1 MVAPVFREPAFV
13 WACVALVGGC
23 LAVAVAVW
31 ARHFLRELSEQF
43 ICLPPMSKAVL
54 AAAVVVATVFAQ
66 KPMNVSTNL
75 HESAKIKANESATLA
90 EGMPTASDT
99 CAEET
104 QSVSEGRSQSDGER
118 SELPARAREKTEG
131 GRHGEGSEGGDPT
144 VASTTPTN
152 SPCLTNSVTSVLS
165 ESNPPVVTSNDVAR
179 GYRLETVRTNAAI
192 SYTRPTNARLV
203 GTWHLTDAYRG
214 RAWVLLGEEGKGKR
228 EKGRSADGQ
237 LLPSS
242 LFLFPL
248 GPHVVTSLWAHTW
261 GKVRPQLR
269 NASNE
274 IFVIGAPMFA
284 RHDQSYLWTAATANG
299 SVLLTWEN
307 FFLGNPYE
315 GGKVPSGEVL
325 GGEGVGLSSTHR
337 STFPPFHFSTVSA
350 QLELRGNGDF
360 IARSNSVERVYRRV
374 NPDDWDDDG
383 IPNGEDDAPF
393 VPADAP
399 QFGPHQTLPEGANA
413 NAYCWVDLIV
423 RQANAQVTFTGDGAS
438 NLADPAFIAEADA
451 TNRVTLLIGKT
462 YRVTCPM
469 PFEVAAKSSDD
480 IEDSWEVDRQ
490 ALWLHWPV
498 RIEGKSAK
506 DEGRRAE
513 RQRPDVATEISG
525 QHKRLGTSALLPS
538 SLLLLPS
545 RRGQPPRTFTMQVT
559 PFGLGG
565 AFTWTNVCCRVS
577 GSDYT
582 FSITCG
588 DSCSC
593 GGCSA
598 TGYLEY
604 EGYRLPAYGGS
615 CGCCGS
621 VGHPGDDQDPDKDP
635 PLPGASATF
644 SKRVVFFEDEH
655 ENAPGETVPWRSTET
670 DLDCWAY
677 GGTRGG
683 HVRIEI
689 RGADGLVQY
698 GGRPLPFEQD
708 LEPGEEVTFKNTYRA
723 VSPSGGEDDIVVTAT
738 FTENETDWSQTTI
751 DKATAVKVTVKPR
764 VLAPEN
770 ESLSRHKFGIGE
782 IVDCENQPKVES
794 VRWKR
799 NGGGT
804 LKESNGSYEYRCPL
818 SAEVNGFEIAGEGC
832 SYVPRTRVVEPQGVL
847 ARDAGYTTAPKIRS
861 GQAGGILLTIDLY
874 VLPLDVSFSG
884 IRIEEIPDVGG
895 SHSGYFADTFFMSEW
910 FHGEDEGAGD
920 WREVYGNNKF
930 LNDEAGFKRALP
942 QLDSTGFVSTTG
954 TNGWANGNLTWEVPC
969 GWADSNV
976 QKGDDPIGTFANGSR
991 QVMTI
996 DAQGNVEVQKHGNAV
1011 RREISGG
1018 IILNGVRVQ

>member
-1 MVAPVFREPAFV
+1 
-13 WACVALVGGC
+13 
-23 LAVAVAVW
+23 
-31 ARHFLRELSEQF
+31 
-43 ICLPPMSKAVL
+43 
-54 AAAVVVATVFAQ
+54 
-66 KPMNVSTNL
+66 
-75 HESAKIKANESATLA
+75 
-90 EGMPTASDT
+90 
-99 CAEET
+99 
-104 QSVSEGRSQSDGER
+104 
-118 SELPARAREKTEG
+118 
-131 GRHGEGSEGGDPT
+131 
-144 VASTTPTN
+144 
-152 SPCLTNSVTSVLS
+152 
-165 ESNPPVVTSNDVAR
+165 
-179 GYRLETVRTNAAI
+179 
-192 SYTRPTNARLV
+192 
-203 GTWHLTDAYRG
+203 
-214 RAWVLLGEEGKGKR
+214 
-228 EKGRSADGQ
+228 
-237 LLPSS
+237 
-242 LFLFPL
+242 
-248 GPHVVTSLWAHTW
+248 
-261 GKVRPQLR
+261 
-269 NASNE
+269 
-274 IFVIGAPMFA
+274 
-284 RHDQSYLWTAATANG
+284 
-299 SVLLTWEN
+299 
-307 FFLGNPYE
+307 
-315 GGKVPSGEVL
+315 
-325 GGEGVGLSSTHR
+325 
-337 STFPPFHFSTVSA
+337 
-350 QLELRGNGDF
+350 
-360 IARSNSVERVYRRV
+360 
-374 NPDDWDDDG
+374 
-383 IPNGEDDAPF
+383 
-393 VPADAP
+393 
-399 QFGPHQTLPEGANA
+399 
-413 NAYCWVDLIV
+413 
-423 RQANAQVTFTGDGAS
+423 
-438 NLADPAFIAEADA
+438 
-451 TNRVTLLIGKT
+451 
-462 YRVTCPM
+462 M

-480 IEDSWEVDRQ
+480 IEDSWEEDEA

-545 RRGQPPRTFTMQVT
+545 RRGQPPRTFTMQVV
-559 PFGLGG
+559 PAGLGG
-565 AFTWTNVCCRVS
+565 AFTWTNVCCRIS
-577 GSDYT
+577 GNGYT

-588 DSCSC
+588 DSCAC

-604 EGYRLPAYGGS
+604 EGYRLPAYGGF
-615 CGCCGS
+615 CGCSGS
-621 VGHPGDDQDPDKDP
+621 VDHPGDDQDPDKDP

-644 SKRVVFFEDEH
+644 SKRVVFFEDEY

-670 DLDCWAY
+670 ELDCWAY

-689 RGADGLVQY
+689 QGADGLVQY

>member
-1 MVAPVFREPAFV
+1 MVAPVLRESAFV
-13 WACVALVGGC
+13 LACAALAGGC

-43 ICLPPMSKAVL
+43 IRLPPTSKAVL
-54 AAAVVVATVFAQ
+54 VAAIVVATVFAQ
-66 KPMNVSTNL
+66 KPTSASTNQS
-75 HESAKIKANESATLA
+75 ESAEIEANLSEVSATLNT
-90 EGMPTASDT
+90 ED
-99 CAEET
+99 EED
-104 QSVSEGRSQSDGER
+104 R
-118 SELPARAREKTEG
+118 
-131 GRHGEGSEGGDPT
+131 RHGEGEEWWATNQHESARIEICEDPCQSVDKNSSELR
-144 VASTTPTN
+144 ASV
-152 SPCLTNSVTSVLS
+152 SPCETIVS
-165 ESNPPVVTSNDVAR
+165 SNDVVR
-179 GYRLETVRTNAAI
+179 GYRLETVRTNEAI
-192 SYTRPTNARLV
+192 SYTRPANARLV

-274 IFVIGAPMFA
+274 IAVIGAPMFA
-284 RHDQSYLWTAATANG
+284 RHDQSFLWTAATTNG

-307 FFLGNPYE
+307 FFLGNPY
-315 GGKVPSGEVL
+315 KRVYN
-325 GGEGVGLSSTHR
+325 
-337 STFPPFHFSTVSA
+337 PPVNA
-350 QLELRGNGDF
+350 QLELFPNGNF

-383 IPNGEDDAPF
+383 IPNDADDAPLA
-393 VPADAP
+393 PAGAP
-399 QFGPHQTLPEGANA
+399 QFGPHQTLPEGANS
-413 NAYCWVDLIV
+413 NAYCWVDLVV
-423 RQANAQVTFTGDGAS
+423 RQANALVTFTGDGAS
-438 NLADPAFIAEADA
+438 NLADPSFIAETDA

-480 IEDSWEVDRQ
+480 IEDSWEEDGA

-545 RRGQPPRTFTMQVT
+545 RRGQPPRTFTMQVS
-559 PFGLGG
+559 PIGIGG
-565 AFTWTNVCCRVS
+565 AFTWTNVCCRIS
-577 GSDYT
+577 GSGYT

-598 TGYLEY
+598 TGNLEY
-604 EGYRLPAYGGS
+604 EGYRLPAYGGY
-615 CGCCGS
+615 CGCSGS
-621 VGHPGDDQDPDKDP
+621 VDNPGDDQDPDKDP

-644 SKRVVFFEDEH
+644 SKRVVFFEDDY

-670 DLDCWAY
+670 ELDCWAY

-698 GGRPLPFEQD
+698 GGSPLPFECD

-723 VSPSGGEDDIVVTAT
+723 VRPSGGEDDIVVTAT

-751 DKATAVKVTVKPR
+751 DKATAVKVELETV
-764 VLAPEN
+764 ASIPEN
-770 ESLSRHKFGIGE
+770 RTRHIYGVGE
-782 IVDCENQPKVES
+782 RVYC
-794 VRWKR
+794 R
-799 NGGGT
+799 NT
-804 LKESNGSYEYRCPL
+804 PDVPCQWTVASP
-818 SAEVNGFEIAGEGC
+818 AEVGESFGVCVLQCPFVMASLDLTVTLDGC
-832 SYVPRTRVVEPQGVL
+832 SYAPTTRLVEPSAVVCPNAVALDFGL
-847 ARDAGYTTAPKIRS
+847 PAGH
-861 GQAGGILLTIDLY
+861 AGGVGLRLDLY
-874 VLPLDVSFSG
+874 VSPDNVSFSG
-884 IRIEEIPDVGG
+884 LALQEIPANGTHD
-895 SHSGYFADTFFMSEW
+895 GYFNSLVFTNIWNHTKGRKAGQWKAISPDNFYMTDDACLGDEMPRLCSDGTIDGSDARTWSDGRIVWPIPMGWQSRDACDTDLPELKRMGRSYAQVFKIDSDGTTSVEK
-910 FHGEDEGAGD
+910 HG
-920 WREVYGNNKF
+920 F
-930 LNDEAGFKRALP
+930 EAVR
-942 QLDSTGFVSTTG
+942 G
-954 TNGWANGNLTWEVPC
+954 TNTVIRLLKRNGE
-969 GWADSNV
+969 
-976 QKGDDPIGTFANGSR
+976 
-991 QVMTI
+991 
-996 DAQGNVEVQKHGNAV
+996 
-1011 RREISGG
+1011 
-1018 IILNGVRVQ
+1018 